1 MAYFWKL
8 FFINFFWKTT
18 LSYRTVCFIGK
29 LSVKIVFH
37 IFQCLVAQKKTS
49 QWKTIF
55 TQRKILIKIK
65 LIFYRLFSKI
75 FFWQTI
81 SLSLVA
87 SPINI
92 IFFYSHEKHR
102 FLAFSLSHSK
112 LSHFFSILF
121 AFYLFIYSLIWIPS
135 FFFFFL
141 EIFCLIDSRQK
152 LLLFAYKSAKNI

>member
-1 MAYFWKL
+1 MFH
-8 FFINFFWKTT
+8 WKTFCKD
-18 LSYRTVCFIGK
+18 SFPHFP
-29 LSVKIVFH
+29 VFGSTKK
-37 IFQCLVAQKKTS
+37 KKTD

>member
-1 MAYFWKL
+1 M
-8 FFINFFWKTT
+8 
-18 LSYRTVCFIGK
+18 
-29 LSVKIVFH
+29 
-37 IFQCLVAQKKTS
+37 IFGFYPKKKTKKKTIS
-49 QWKTIF
+49 LSSKSMIKFCHVFILFRQKTFYKDSFPHFPVFGSTKKKKKIDQWKTIF

-65 LIFYRLFSKI
+65 LIFYRLFSKN

-121 AFYLFIYSLIWIPS
+121 AFYLFIYYLIWIPS
-135 FFFFFL
+135 FFFFF
-141 EIFCLIDSRQK
+141 FRNF
-152 LLLFAYKSAKNI
+152 LFDRF